1 MRPGLEWGSLAGM
14 LLLAAPA
21 WGQQGAGSYK
31 FGRVTSVAEGAVGV
45 DVGSADG
52 VRQWT
57 RLEIIRS
64 GRAVAVLK
72 VSSLSTHE
80 ATATITS
87 RPVPLRAGDYVRY
100 LSSNAPAAGAPA
112 PAVASGSA
120 RPGARDTTAR
130 PRARGAAAAPT
141 RVPAPVA
148 PVASGAAPAPAA
160 PAPAASAPAASA
172 PAASV
177 PAARTPAA
185 PAAAPSTPPAP
196 APTAAPPTPVPAAP
210 PVPIAGARMARVSF
224 VTTSSAYLNAGKS
237 DGLIEGARVDVVRMG
252 RTVGELK
259 VSFVSSHQASCQIVS
274 VVDSVMVGD
283 SARYL
288 PAASAAAPP
297 PAVAARTG
305 PAARPASQRSV
316 RRSSTGTLRG
326 RVGLYYLSV
335 VQRDSF
341 GGHFAQPSSDLRL
354 SGSGLGGSPL
364 GLALDVR
371 TRRSVRA
378 LPGTTTSTTDQT
390 RVYQAQVYWQA
401 PGSPVRFTT
410 GRQYAPGITSVGLLD
425 GAAVEI
431 SQSGWDYGL
440 FGGLQPDLIDLGFS
454 GDISQLGGYVRRHN
468 RPASLTRWS
477 LTAGASGSYVTWH
490 TNREFLYLQAS
501 YLTRRFSFYGV
512 QEVDYYRPWR
522 RVQGEQ
528 AVSPTSSFANL
539 QLQLTGGLGLTAG
552 FDNRRSVRLYHD
564 VIDSTAAAVFDETFR
579 RGVWTGLTVRT
590 PRHFRASFDV
600 RTNHDATTGTA
611 NTYTL
616 ALAVERLTSLGI
628 GLRTRS
634 TRYTTGPRD
643 GWLNS
648 VSLGLEPWGR
658 GSVALTSGW
667 RTEHDSTAAPALDIR
682 WLSADMDVS
691 LARSL
696 FVILSAYR
704 ETGGLEAHDLVY
716 AGLNYRF

>member
-1 MRPGLEWGSLAGM
+1 MRARLGWGSLVGM

-21 WGQQGAGSYK
+21 WSQQGGSGYK
-31 FGRVTSVAEGAVGV
+31 FGRVRSVAEGAIGL

-72 VSSLSTHE
+72 VSVLSAHE

-87 RPVPLRAGDYVRY
+87 RPVPLRVGDYVRF
-100 LSSNAPAAGAPA
+100 LSSNAPGAGTPA
-112 PAVASGSA
+112 PGVAAGSA
-120 RPGARDTTAR
+120 RPVARDTTAR
-130 PRARGAAAAPT
+130 PRARGAAATPAASTAAARSPAASTPATPT
-141 RVPAPVA
+141 PTPT
-148 PVASGAAPAPAA
+148 A
-160 PAPAASAPAASA
+160 PAPAASP
-172 PAASV
+172 
-177 PAARTPAA
+177 
-185 PAAAPSTPPAP
+185 PPAP
-196 APTAAPPTPVPAAP
+196 TPVAPPPTPTLPGPAVPT
-210 PVPIAGARMARVSF
+210 AGSHMARVTF
-224 VTTSSAYLNAGKS
+224 VTTSSAYLNAGRA
-237 DGLIEGARVDVVRMG
+237 DGLIEGARADVIRKG

-259 VSFVSSHQASCQIVS
+259 VSYVSTHQASCQIVS
-274 VVDSVMVGD
+274 AVDSVMVGD

-288 PAASAAAPP
+288 PVAGAAARPQ
-297 PAVAARTG
+297 VAERTQ
-305 PAARPASQRSV
+305 PAARPAAQRSA
-316 RRSSTGTLRG
+316 RRSSTGALRG
-326 RVGLYYLSV
+326 RIGMYYLTV
-335 VQRDSF
+335 TQRDSF
-341 GGHFAQPSSDLRL
+341 GGHFAQPSGDLRL
-354 SGSGLGGSPL
+354 NGGGLGGSPL

-425 GAAVEI
+425 GASVEI

-468 RPASLTRWS
+468 RPGALTRWS

-522 RVQGEQ
+522 RIQGEQ

-590 PRHFRASFDV
+590 PQHFRASFDV
-600 RTNHDATTGTA
+600 RTNHDATIGTA

-634 TRYTTGPRD
+634 TRYTTGARD

-691 LARSL
+691 LMRSL

-704 ETGGLEAHDLVY
+704 ETGGLEAHDLLY
-716 AGLNYRF
+716 AGLSYRF

>member
-1 MRPGLEWGSLAGM
+1 MRTGLGCGALAGM
-14 LLLAAPA
+14 LLLAAPV
-21 WGQQGAGSYK
+21 WGQQSGGGYR
-31 FGRVTSVAEGAVGV
+31 FGRVSSVAEGAVGL

-72 VSSLSTHE
+72 VSSLADH
-80 ATATITS
+80 AVTAVITS
-87 RPVPLRAGDYVRY
+87 RPVPLRVGDYVRF
-100 LSSNAPAAGAPA
+100 LSSNTPAARAPA
-112 PAVASGSA
+112 PAVAAGAA
-120 RPGARDTTAR
+120 RPVARDTAVR
-130 PRARGAAAAPT
+130 PRAR
-141 RVPAPVA
+141 
-148 PVASGAAPAPAA
+148 SAAPAPARVPT
-160 PAPAASAPAASA
+160 PAPPTASGAPPSPAAPP

-177 PAARTPAA
+177 PAAR
-185 PAAAPSTPPAP
+185 PPAP
-196 APTAAPPTPVPAAP
+196 SPAAP
-210 PVPIAGARMARVSF
+210 PSTPAPVRPAVPTAGSRMARVTF
-224 VTTSSAYLNAGKS
+224 VTTSSAYVNAGKS
-237 DGLIEGARVDVVRMG
+237 EGLIEGARVDVVRQG

-259 VSFVSSHQASCQIVS
+259 VSFVSSHQASCQILS
-274 VVDSVMVGD
+274 AVDSVMVGD

-288 PAASAAAPP
+288 PAPGTGASP
-297 PAVAARTG
+297 PAVAERG
-305 PAARPASQRSV
+305 RAAALPASQRAA
-316 RRSSTGTLRG
+316 RRSSTGALRG
-326 RVGLYYLSV
+326 RIGMYYLTV
-335 VQRDSF
+335 TQRDSF

-354 SGSGLGGSPL
+354 GGGGLGGSPL

-378 LPGTTTSTTDQT
+378 LPGTPTSTTDQT
-390 RVYQAQVYWQA
+390 RVYQAQLYWQA

-425 GAAVEI
+425 GAALEI
-431 SQSGWDYGL
+431 NRSGWDYGL

-468 RPASLTRWS
+468 RPGSLTRWS

-501 YLTRRFSFYGV
+501 YMTRRFSFYGV

-539 QLQLTGGLGLTAG
+539 QLQVTGGLGLTAG

-616 ALAVERLTSLGI
+616 ALAVERLTPLGI

-648 VSLGLEPWGR
+648 VSVGVEPWGR

-667 RTEHDSTAAPALDIR
+667 RTEHDTSATPTLDIR

-691 LARSL
+691 LKRTL

-704 ETGGLEAHDLVY
+704 ETGGLEAHDLLY
-716 AGLNYRF
+716 AGLSYRF

>member
-1 MRPGLEWGSLAGM
+1 MRAGPGWGSLAG
-14 LLLAAPA
+14 LALLAAPA
-21 WGQQGAGSYK
+21 WGQQGAGGYK
-31 FGRVTSVAEGAVGV
+31 FGRVTSVAEGAVGL

-72 VSSLSTHE
+72 VSSLSAHE

-120 RPGARDTTAR
+120 RPVARDTAPR
-130 PRARGAAAAPT
+130 PRARTSSPAPA
-141 RVPAPVA
+141 RVPAPV
-148 PVASGAAPAPAA
+148 P
-160 PAPAASAPAASA
+160 PAASAAAPTPASPA

-185 PAAAPSTPPAP
+185 AASTPPAP
-196 APTAAPPTPVPAAP
+196 APTAAPPMPATAAP
-210 PVPIAGARMARVSF
+210 PVPIAGARMARVTF
-224 VTTSSAYLNAGKS
+224 VTTSSAYVNAGKS
-237 DGLIEGARVDVVRMG
+237 EGLIEGARLDVVRVG

-274 VVDSVMVGD
+274 AVDSVMVGD

-288 PAASAAAPP
+288 PAASAAVPP

-305 PAARPASQRSV
+305 PAARPVSQRSA

-354 SGSGLGGSPL
+354 SGGGLGGSPL

-431 SQSGWDYGL
+431 TQSGWDYGL

-501 YLTRRFSFYGV
+501 YLTRRLSFYGV

-539 QLQLTGGLGLTAG
+539 QLQLTGGLGLTGG

-716 AGLNYRF
+716 AGLSYRF

>member
-1 MRPGLEWGSLAGM
+1 
-14 LLLAAPA
+14 
-21 WGQQGAGSYK
+21 
-31 FGRVTSVAEGAVGV
+31 
-45 DVGSADG
+45 
-52 VRQWT
+52 
-57 RLEIIRS
+57 
-64 GRAVAVLK
+64 
-72 VSSLSTHE
+72 
-80 ATATITS
+80 
-87 RPVPLRAGDYVRY
+87 
-100 LSSNAPAAGAPA
+100 
-112 PAVASGSA
+112 
-120 RPGARDTTAR
+120 
-130 PRARGAAAAPT
+130 
-141 RVPAPVA
+141 
-148 PVASGAAPAPAA
+148 
-160 PAPAASAPAASA
+160 
-172 PAASV
+172 
-177 PAARTPAA
+177 
-185 PAAAPSTPPAP
+185 
-196 APTAAPPTPVPAAP
+196 
-210 PVPIAGARMARVSF
+210 MARVTF

-237 DGLIEGARVDVVRMG
+237 EGLIEGARVDVVRTG

-288 PAASAAAPP
+288 PVASAAAPS

-305 PAARPASQRSV
+305 PAARPAAQRSA

-354 SGSGLGGSPL
+354 NGGGLGGSPL

-390 RVYQAQVYWQA
+390 RVYQAQVFWQA

-425 GAAVEI
+425 GAALEI
-431 SQSGWDYGL
+431 NQSAWDYGL

-468 RPASLTRWS
+468 RPTSLTRWS

-552 FDNRRSVRLYHD
+552 FDNRRSVRMYHD

-716 AGLNYRF
+716 AGLSYRF

>member
-1 MRPGLEWGSLAGM
+1 MRAGLGWGSLAGM

-21 WGQQGAGSYK
+21 WSQQGGSGYR
-31 FGRVTSVAEGAVGV
+31 FGRVRSVAEGAVGL

-57 RLEIIRS
+57 RMEIIRS

-72 VSSLSTHE
+72 VSSLAAHE

-100 LSSNAPAAGAPA
+100 LSSNAPAAAAPA

-120 RPGARDTTAR
+120 RPVARDTTSR
-130 PRARGAAAAPT
+130 PRARGVPAAPA
-141 RVPAPVA
+141 RVPAPV
-148 PVASGAAPAPAA
+148 PSVASGAPPAPAV
-160 PAPAASAPAASA
+160 PA

-177 PAARTPAA
+177 PAARAPVV
-185 PAAAPSTPPAP
+185 PAAAAPTPPAP

-210 PVPIAGARMARVSF
+210 PVPIAGARMARVTF

-237 DGLIEGARVDVVRMG
+237 DGLIEGARVDVVRTG
-252 RTVGELK
+252 RTVGELR

-274 VVDSVMVGD
+274 AVDSVMVGD
-283 SARYL
+283 SARYV

-305 PAARPASQRSV
+305 PTARPAAQRAA
-316 RRSSTGTLRG
+316 RRSSTGSLRG

-354 SGSGLGGSPL
+354 SGGGLGGSPL

-431 SQSGWDYGL
+431 NQSGWDYGL

-468 RPASLTRWS
+468 QPASLTRWS

-501 YLTRRFSFYGV
+501 YLTRRLSFYGV

-522 RVQGEQ
+522 RVLGEQ

-716 AGLNYRF
+716 AGLSYRF

>member
-1 MRPGLEWGSLAGM
+1 MAG
-14 LLLAAPA
+14 
-21 WGQQGAGSYK
+21 
-31 FGRVTSVAEGAVGV
+31 VT
-45 DVGSADG
+45 
-52 VRQWT
+52 
-57 RLEIIRS
+57 
-64 GRAVAVLK
+64 
-72 VSSLSTHE
+72 
-80 ATATITS
+80 
-87 RPVPLRAGDYVRY
+87 
-100 LSSNAPAAGAPA
+100 
-112 PAVASGSA
+112 
-120 RPGARDTTAR
+120 
-130 PRARGAAAAPT
+130 
-141 RVPAPVA
+141 
-148 PVASGAAPAPAA
+148 
-160 PAPAASAPAASA
+160 
-172 PAASV
+172 
-177 PAARTPAA
+177 
-185 PAAAPSTPPAP
+185 
-196 APTAAPPTPVPAAP
+196 
-210 PVPIAGARMARVSF
+210 F
-224 VTTSSAYLNAGKS
+224 VTTSSAYVNAGKLE
-237 DGLIEGARVDVVRMG
+237 GLIEGARVDVVRQG

-288 PAASAAAPP
+288 PAPGTAAPP
-297 PAVAARTG
+297 PAVAERG
-305 PAARPASQRSV
+305 RAAAHPASQRSA
-316 RRSSTGTLRG
+316 RRSSTGALRG
-326 RVGLYYLSV
+326 RIGMYYLTV
-335 VQRDSF
+335 TQRDSF

-354 SGSGLGGSPL
+354 GGGGLGGSPL

-378 LPGTTTSTTDQT
+378 LPGTPTSTTDQT
-390 RVYQAQVYWQA
+390 RVYQAQLYWQA

-425 GAAVEI
+425 GAALEI
-431 SQSGWDYGL
+431 NQSGWDYGL
-440 FGGLQPDLIDLGFS
+440 FGGLQPDLVDLGFS

-468 RPASLTRWS
+468 RPGSLTRWS

-501 YLTRRFSFYGV
+501 YMTRRFSVYGV

-539 QLQLTGGLGLTAG
+539 QLQVTGGLGLTAG

-616 ALAVERLTSLGI
+616 ALALERLTSLGI

-648 VSLGLEPWGR
+648 VSVGVEPWGR
-658 GSVALTSGW
+658 GSVAVTSGW
-667 RTEHDSTAAPALDIR
+667 RTEHDSSAAPTLDIR

-691 LARSL
+691 LRRSL

-704 ETGGLEAHDLVY
+704 ETGGLEAHDLLY
-716 AGLNYRF
+716 AGLSYRF